1 MIPFSALSRY
11 ILYSNFEISILF
23 PYAVSPAPLT
33 KDFDLPAI
41 LSHSLPFYPIMKN
54 SQSNSTAPAPDKN
67 KPTLAHAT
75 VETGDALPPDA
86 EFDEKF
92 MDFWK
97 KNGVLIFGAIAAIG
111 LGVVCYQAFGLF
123 QEYRK
128 QSVAT
133 EFSADQSTSGLN
145 AFIAKHPQHPLTGL
159 ALLRLGHED
168 FANEKFADAADKYQR
183 AATLIEDSAL
193 VQRAT
198 VGQGVALIRA
208 GQVDAGI
215 AVLKALTEN
224 PAGFQSARAEA
235 AYNVAI
241 VYWERQNFAEMDKA
255 IKQIEALDQSGIW
268 MFRASQLRN
277 RVPELGRIEG

>member
-1 MIPFSALSRY
+1 
-11 ILYSNFEISILF
+11 
-23 PYAVSPAPLT
+23 
-33 KDFDLPAI
+33 
-41 LSHSLPFYPIMKN
+41 MKN

-75 VETGDALPPDA
+75 VEAGDALPPDS

-111 LGVVCYQAFGLF
+111 LGVVCYQAFGLI

-128 QSVAT
+128 QAVAT

-145 AFIAKHPQHPLTGL
+145 AFIAKYPEHPLTGL

-168 FANEKFADAADKYQR
+168 FQNEKFAEAAEKYLR
-183 AATLIEDSAL
+183 AIGLIEDAAL

-198 VGQGVALIRA
+198 IGQGVALIRV

-215 AVLKALTEN
+215 GVLKALAEN

-235 AYNVAI
+235 AYNVA
-241 VYWERQNFAEMDKA
+241 VAYWEKQNFAEMDKA
-255 IKQIEALDQSGIW
+255 IKQIEGMEQSGVW
-268 MFRASQLRN
+268 AFRASQLRS
-277 RVPELGRIEG
+277 RVPELSRIEG